1 MRLFDTL
8 RSVGGILV
16 IATGAVVAALVGRY
30 TEKWLFIP
38 AFIGFAAIAFGLYYL
53 LMRRK

>member
-1 MRLFDTL
+1 MFDTL